1 MGRDPSAALKGCNRA
16 RLHKNEI
23 CDIKR
28 KCLPTCVLLFQQA
41 MMAIAN
47 NLQCNAFTKFVFTIN
62 QEKEKQEQTFKRD
75 WRGYIAEE
83 LRQELLL
90 QDWEFQSDSVQGY
103 WNQLENQLVGVVD
116 SIAPMTLRRLV
127 YFAKQKI

>member
-1 MGRDPSAALKGCNRA
+1 
-16 RLHKNEI
+16 
-23 CDIKR
+23 
-28 KCLPTCVLLFQQA
+28 
-41 MMAIAN
+41 MAIAN

-103 WNQLENQLVGVVD
+103 WNQLENQLVVVVD
-116 SIAPMTLRRLV
+116 SIAPMTLKRLV
-127 YFAKQKI
+127 YFDKQKIQKIPCCTS